1 MGWERLKLP
10 AVKPV
15 MAVVAS
21 EKPAVEL
28 EPNTARC
35 GLASVV
41 ISKVCEPS
49 VAVDPAVAVAV
60 AALPTLAT
68 APSKLRSSFKAFS
81 AVCTPAAT

>member
-1 MGWERLKLP
+1 MGWERLKLL

-21 EKPAVEL
+21 EKPADEL

-35 GLASVV
+35 GLASCVTV
-41 ISKVCEPS
+41 KACEPS
-49 VAVDPAVAVAV
+49 VAVDPAVAVTVAV
-60 AALPTLAT
+60 LPTLAT
-68 APSKLRSSFKAFS
+68 APSKLRSSFKALS